1 MSPMYANAQT
11 VWHRSHS
18 LVIGEA
24 REPPVHGV
32 TPTRRRDRDA
42 ITTTMAQRPHTGS
55 CAAEEYLMNNIV
67 WIVGAVVIVLVVL
80 SVLGLR

>member
-1 MSPMYANAQT
+1 MYATAQT
-11 VWHRSHS
+11 VGYRS
-18 LVIGEA
+18 LTLGMGEA
-24 REPPVHGV
+24 REQPVQGV
-32 TPTRRRDRDA
+32 APTRRRDRDA
-42 ITTTMAQRPHTGS
+42 ITTTMAQDPHTGS